1 MNELTQQRLDA
12 LLQANSMTPDRLDQT
27 TLSQMFLAQMRVALY
42 GGVSSIPVLPTFLKP
57 FGTLHEGTPVAVA
70 EIDDREV
77 RVSLVTFSGGRAEV
91 TDADRFPVP
100 GREYPAPLADL
111 LFAVAEL
118 AQPLL
123 DRAKALALC
132 LPFPIDY
139 DWQGDGA
146 IRSFPGTMTVS
157 DFAQTPVLAALREE
171 WKSRNVTPPPMTLV
185 SLPAAVQLAAG
196 ALHPGQKRYVSLTW
210 GSVFDLGFTPPGS
223 IVVFEST
230 VYPGVTE
237 DICIPIIEKES
248 GLKCGVDWK
257 IGYSPERINPGDKA
271 HRLEN
276 IRKIVS
282 GMDEESLE
290 EIQHIYDIV
299 IEVGTYPVSNIR
311 TAEAIKV
318 VENSQRD
325 INIAFMNEL
334 AMVFD
339 RMDIDTNEVV
349 DGMNTKWNALGF
361 RPGLVGGHCIG
372 VDPYYFTYEAEKLG
386 YHSQIILNGRI
397 LNDNMGAYIADKAVK
412 QMILAGQTPKTAKVV
427 VLGLTFKEGCP
438 DIRNTKV
445 VDIIKRLDNYGIQ
458 PTVVDPWAN
467 AEEAKK
473 FYNVELVPFAE
484 IRDAD
489 CIIAAVAHEQFR
501 KLSVD
506 ELKALY
512 KDIPNEKK
520 VLIDVKGIY
529 AVPELKASGIRF
541 WRL

>member
-157 DFAQTPVLAALREE
+157 DFAQKPVLAALREE

-196 ALHPGQKRYVSLTW
+196 ALHPGQKRYGSLTW
-210 GSVFDLGFTPPGS
+210 GSVFDLGFTAPGS
-223 IVVFEST
+223 IVVRQAGTPPALTPFA
-230 VYPGVTE
+230 
-237 DICIPIIEKES
+237 
-248 GLKCGVDWK
+248 CGFGHAQCV
-257 IGYSPERINPGDKA
+257 P
-271 HRLEN
+271 
-276 IRKIVS
+276 
-282 GMDEESLE
+282 
-290 EIQHIYDIV
+290 
-299 IEVGTYPVSNIR
+299 
-311 TAEAIKV
+311 
-318 VENSQRD
+318 
-325 INIAFMNEL
+325 F
-334 AMVFD
+334 
-339 RMDIDTNEVV
+339 
-349 DGMNTKWNALGF
+349 
-361 RPGLVGGHCIG
+361 GLVDLIQ
-372 VDPYYFTYEAEKLG
+372 DRDSYAP
-386 YHSQIILNGRI
+386 
-397 LNDNMGAYIADKAVK
+397 
-412 QMILAGQTPKTAKVV
+412 GQ
-427 VLGLTFKEGCP
+427 
-438 DIRNTKV
+438 
-445 VDIIKRLDNYGIQ
+445 
-458 PTVVDPWAN
+458 
-467 AEEAKK
+467 
-473 FYNVELVPFAE
+473 
-484 IRDAD
+484 D
-489 CIIAAVAHEQFR
+489 CC
-501 KLSVD
+501 
-506 ELKALY
+506 
-512 KDIPNEKK
+512 
-520 VLIDVKGIY
+520 
-529 AVPELKASGIRF
+529 
-541 WRL
+541 